1 MNSLNDMLTKIK
13 NAQFSKKLFIVQEKI
28 KNCEECLKLLWTNGL
43 ILGFKTL
50 KGKLIIYLKYISS
63 KPAINFIRMMRKHNK
78 KIYLSVK
85 QIWKLALN
93 NSKFC
98 LITTNKGLKSLKEC
112 KKANI
117 GGRLLVI
124 IS

>member
-1 MNSLNDMLTKIK
+1 MNNFNDMLTKIK
-13 NAQFSKKLFIVQEKI
+13 NGQLTKKLFIVEEKI
-28 KNCEECLKLLWTNGL
+28 KNSEKCLKLLWTNGF
-43 ILGFKTL
+43 ILGFKNINN
-50 KGKLIIYLKYISS
+50 KLLIYLKYISN

-85 QIWKLALN
+85 QIWKLAMN

-98 LITTNKGLKSLKEC
+98 LIATNKGFKSLKEC

-117 GGRLLVI
+117 GGRLIMI